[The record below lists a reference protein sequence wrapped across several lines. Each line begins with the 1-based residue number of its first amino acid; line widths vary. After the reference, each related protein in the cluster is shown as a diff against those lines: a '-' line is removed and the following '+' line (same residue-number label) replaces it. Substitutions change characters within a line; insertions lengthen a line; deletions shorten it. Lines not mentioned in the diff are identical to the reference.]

1 MNSYL
6 YYLTCLKRFSWSC
19 SHSCE
24 AWIMLF
30 KSFVVDF
37 VLILFY
43 FIYIDVDK
51 NFIQELALG
60 DKRN

>member
-6 YYLTCLKRFSWSC
+6 YYLTCLKHFSWSC

-24 AWIMLF
+24 ALIMLF

-43 FIYIDVDK
+43 FMYSNVD
-51 NFIQELALG
+51 NNVIHELGLV
-60 DKRN
+60 DNRN

>member
-1 MNSYL
+1 MFTFL
-6 YYLTCLKRFSWSC
+6 WSLD
-19 SHSCE
+19 HT
-24 AWIMLF
+24 F

-43 FIYIDVDK
+43 FIYSDVDK